1 MSRPRAALSMAAV
14 ATLMASHAAVKPPLA
29 RALTVRPGPH
39 RAVARFAIGY
49 VGSGSYAT
57 TYESHPPNQGGKPDH
72 NHAHDSST
80 QSWSLSF
87 TSLLSIPTCAA
98 ASAPGDPCSR
108 IGPISGARGHT
119 TVTGRISH
127 VHVDGLF
134 RDENMAT
141 KCRVSASTPAGYQL
155 GATIDVR
162 YNSLAGT
169 ISLQAMDP
177 VANALILLPSACRN
191 PVDGIDG
198 LYGNYF
204 GPGFSFNPAYGADRW
219 FTSRTVVISTR
230 ELHRA
235 ALIQIPLS
243 ETRAGTPPPSCDVP
257 EPSYEH
263 CTTGGSWRGVLTLR
277 AHR

>member
-1 MSRPRAALSMAAV
+1 MTNPRAALSVAAA
-14 ATLMASHAAVKPPLA
+14 ATLMVSLAAVKPPA
-29 RALTVRPGPH
+29 TSALTTRPGPE

-57 TYESHPPNQGGKPDH
+57 TYDSRPPNQGGKPDN

-80 QSWSLSF
+80 QTWSVSF
-87 TSLLSIPTCAA
+87 RTLLTIPNCGT
-98 ASAPGDPCSR
+98 PGAPCSR
-108 IGPISGARGHT
+108 IAPIIGARGHT
-119 TVTGRISH
+119 SVTGRISH

-134 RDENMAT
+134 RNENMAT

-162 YNSLAGT
+162 YDTRSRA
-169 ISLQAMDP
+169 ISLQALDP
-177 VANALILLPSACRN
+177 VANALILLPGACPN

-198 LYGNYF
+198 LYNNYF

-219 FTSRTVVISTR
+219 FKSRTVVIPTR

-235 ALIQIPLS
+235 ALIRIPLS
-243 ETRAGTPPPSCDVP
+243 ATRAGTPPSSCDVP

-263 CTTGGSWRGVLTLR
+263 CTSGGSWRGVLTLR